1 MEVLVIMRAP
11 GGALDEHNSN
21 PDGRL
26 DDIGPSQSVFRLHK
40 SSNKDDRPSLW
51 SGSDRYD
58 GVVHPS
64 RPMRP
69 ARREPSL
76 SPIVS
81 E

>member
-1 MEVLVIMRAP
+1 MIMRAP
-11 GGALDEHNSN
+11 GGALGEHNSN

-26 DDIGPSQSVFRLHK
+26 DNISPSHESVFRLHK
-40 SSNKDDRPSLW
+40 GSNKDDRPSLW
-51 SGSDRYD
+51 SGGDRYD

-69 ARREPSL
+69 ARRELSL